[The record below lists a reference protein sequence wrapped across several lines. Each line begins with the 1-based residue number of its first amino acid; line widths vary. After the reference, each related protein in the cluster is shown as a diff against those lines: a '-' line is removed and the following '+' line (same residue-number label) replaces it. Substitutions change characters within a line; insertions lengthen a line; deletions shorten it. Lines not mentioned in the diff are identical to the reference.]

1 MSYTLKDMK
10 RIVPVFAIVL
20 GLSASAADA
29 QAPVEQRIPVYEGAS
44 SSGRTPQV
52 LPPGGPGGGSSGVA
66 VSPVADAQARLDAL
80 EEEMRQLR
88 GQVEQQGYTID
99 QLRRQLEQSRAAAPV
114 PQAQPQ
120 AMAQPAPVAG
130 GAAVTG
136 AAPLAAPQP
145 LTGNSTSPAAPST
158 AATLPG
164 SAATDSYSQSFALL
178 QQGNYPAAEQGF
190 QSFLQAKPTD
200 PLAGNAQYWL
210 AETFYVRKD
219 YARAAQEFLK
229 GYQTYPTG
237 SKAPDSLLKLAL
249 SLSSLGQKDQAC
261 RTLTQLH
268 SDYPSLSRTLGD
280 RATQERQRLACP

>member
-52 LPPGGPGGGSSGVA
+52 LPPGGGSGGVA
-66 VSPVADAQARLDAL
+66 VSPAADAQARLDAL

-120 AMAQPAPVAG
+120 AIAQPAPAMTG
-130 GAAVTG
+130 GTAVTG
-136 AAPLAAPQP
+136 SSSLGAPQP
-145 LTGNSTSPAAPST
+145 LAGNSASPAAPST

-164 SAATDSYSQSFALL
+164 NAATDSYSQSFALL

-261 RTLTQLH
+261 RTLIQLNTE
-268 SDYPSLSRTLGD
+268 YPSLSRTLGD

>member
-114 PQAQPQ
+114 PQ